1 MEWKRSPEVKQA
13 YNNLHKLANNKKTWI
28 ENIIIRMWPNPDN
41 ISKQLIAYAVSV
53 IEMVL
58 DPDYHQIRIIDEKV
72 KYKIR
77 KNLVSIKNIII

>member
-1 MEWKRSPEVKQA
+1 
-13 YNNLHKLANNKKTWI
+13 
-28 ENIIIRMWPNPDN
+28 MWPNPDN